1 MDDTDVTGDFRS
13 QFLVEKCAFE
23 FRSIDFGRSN
33 TIGWNEHFCVFC
45 DLIGSRRWKRVRHFL
60 CMKTIPFTRQS
71 KQLWAEWSC
80 EKLAMSSSK
89 RPRLCTEYY
98 RKTKGSSSDTQ
109 SSSAS
114 KESTFFGTWS
124 NWNGHVCF
132 LRKRFVTADLNG
144 LQAPVLLFCFNRE
157 RQTAKEM

>member
-23 FRSIDFGRSN
+23 FRSIDFGRSD
-33 TIGWNEHFCVFC
+33 TIGWNEHLCVFC

-98 RKTKGSSSDTQ
+98 RKTKASSSNTQ

-124 NWNGHVCF
+124 ELKRPCLLFEEAVCNG
-132 LRKRFVTADLNG
+132 RFEWLTSSCSF
-144 LQAPVLLFCFNRE
+144 VLL
-157 RQTAKEM
+157 